1 MSSKL
6 ERVVIFFGVILLV
19 AGCSDRMP
27 EVNKENCK
35 IQNINKI
42 KDEATRASFSE
53 KCFHSGEV
61 VSSPARHKSY

>member
-6 ERVVIFFGVILLV
+6 ERMVIFFGVILLV
-19 AGCSDRMP
+19 VGCSDRMP

-53 KCFHSGEV
+53 QCFHSGEV